1 MSELQWINLGEVEE
15 LKKKPLQEIK
25 IGMGK
30 LALTYVNGEFGAV
43 DGICIHANGSL
54 GEGTLEGDIIVCPV
68 HQWKYD
74 RKTGRGCGTPGAVAC
89 YTFEER
95 EGRLWLNPNPD

>member
-1 MSELQWINLGEVEE
+1 MSAENWIDLGPVEE
-15 LKKKPLQEIK
+15 LQKKPLQEIK

-30 LALTYVNGEFGAV
+30 LALTYVDGEFGAV

-54 GEGTLEGDIIVCPV
+54 GEGTLEGNIITCPL

-74 RKTGRGCGTPGAVAC
+74 RKSGRGCGTPGAVAR
-89 YTFEER
+89 YDTEER
-95 EGRLWLNPNPD
+95 DGHLWLNPKPL

>member
-43 DGICIHANGSL
+43 DGICIH
-54 GEGTLEGDIIVCPV
+54 
-68 HQWKYD
+68 
-74 RKTGRGCGTPGAVAC
+74 
-89 YTFEER
+89 
-95 EGRLWLNPNPD
+95 PNPD